1 MASKPSEA
9 GGDAWDRVSLTASEG
24 TNPANS
30 LTLDFRPL
38 HCGRINFCCLT
49 TQFVVLCYGSPR
61 TLIQALAHF
70 PDGDTEAQLVGGDSR
85 EQAGLGSPPGAV

>member
-1 MASKPSEA
+1 MASKPSGA

-38 HCGRINFCCLT
+38 HCGRII
-49 TQFVVLCYGSPR
+49 S
-61 TLIQALAHF
+61 
-70 PDGDTEAQLVGGDSR
+70 
-85 EQAGLGSPPGAV
+85 AV